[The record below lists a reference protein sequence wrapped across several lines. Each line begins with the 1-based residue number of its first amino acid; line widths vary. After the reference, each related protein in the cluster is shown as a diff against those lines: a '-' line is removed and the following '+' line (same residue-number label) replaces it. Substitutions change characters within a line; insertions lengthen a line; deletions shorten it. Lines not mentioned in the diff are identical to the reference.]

1 MTHSEWFGTDT
12 PIVRMSISILSI
24 VGMSISILSRAIQ
37 EPQQGFQRS
46 VRPPSGMPSGS
57 S

>member
-12 PIVRMSISILSI
+12 SI
-24 VGMSISILSRAIQ
+24 VGMSISILSRALQ